1 MSEEFTRRG
10 VDGRIAAVT
19 GGSRGI
25 GRVIG
30 DLLRAQGARVAYL
43 DVRPPDAS
51 EPLENGDHIL
61 VVECDVTS
69 RDSIDNAFGVIEDR
83 WGSVEILVN
92 NAGIFAIEALAD
104 TTLEAWER
112 MFAVN
117 STGPFLCTQRVVSS
131 MRSAGWGRII
141 SIGSSAGKTGGSKN
155 VAAYGASKAAVMAFA
170 KAVATEYAEY
180 GITSN
185 ALAPALI
192 ETDMVAGIADLAGSI
207 PVGRLGQPVDVANAV
222 LFLASEEASFITGE
236 VMDVNGGFLID

>member
-1 MSEEFTRRG
+1 MTEEIARRG
-10 VDGRIAAVT
+10 VEGRTVAVT

-25 GRVIG
+25 GRVVG
-30 DLLRAQGARVAYL
+30 DLLRDHGARVAYL
-43 DVRPPDAS
+43 DVRPPDDS
-51 EPLENGDHIL
+51 EPLEDGEDTL
-61 VVECDVTS
+61 VAECDVTS
-69 RDSIDNAFGVIEDR
+69 PASIDGAFSLIEER
-83 WGSVEILVN
+83 WGNVEILVN
-92 NAGIFAIEALAD
+92 NAGIFAIESLAD

-117 STGPFLCTQRVVSS
+117 STGPFLCTKRVVSS
-131 MRSAGWGRII
+131 MRSAGWGRIV

-170 KAVATEYAEY
+170 KAVATEYAEF

-207 PVGRLGQPVDVANAV
+207 PVGRLGQPADVANAV

>member
-1 MSEEFTRRG
+1 MSEEISRRG
-10 VDGRIAAVT
+10 VEGRTVAVT

-25 GRVIG
+25 GRVVG
-30 DLLRAQGARVAYL
+30 DLLRDHGARVAYL
-43 DVRPPDAS
+43 DIRSPDAS
-51 EPLENGDHIL
+51 EPLEDSDDIL
-61 VVECDVTS
+61 VAECDVTS
-69 RDSIDNAFGVIEDR
+69 QESIDRAFSLVEER
-83 WGSVEILVN
+83 WGNVEILVN

-104 TTLEAWER
+104 TTVEAWER

-207 PVGRLGQPVDVANAV
+207 PVGRLGQPADVANAV

-236 VMDVNGGFLID
+236 VMDINGGFLID

>member
-1 MSEEFTRRG
+1 MAEEVVRQG

-25 GRVIG
+25 GRVVG
-30 DLLRAQGARVAYL
+30 DLLRRHGARVAYL
-43 DVRPPDAS
+43 DIRPPGADESVEESDSA
-51 EPLENGDHIL
+51 LFA
-61 VVECDVTS
+61 ECDVTS
-69 RDSIDNAFGVIEDR
+69 QVSIDLAFALVEDR

-92 NAGIFAIEALAD
+92 NAGIFSIEAIAA

-117 STGPFLCTQRVVSS
+117 STGPFLCTQRVLPA
-131 MRSAGWGRII
+131 MRSAGWGRIV
-141 SIGSSAGKTGGSKN
+141 SIGSSAGKTGGAKN

-170 KAVATEYAEY
+170 KAVATECAAD
-180 GITSN
+180 GVTSN

-192 ETDMVAGIADLAGSI
+192 ETDMVAGIADLVSSI
-207 PVGRLGQPVDVANAV
+207 PVGRLGQPADVANAV
-222 LFLASEEASFITGE
+222 LFLASSEASFITGE

>member
-1 MSEEFTRRG
+1 MSEEITRQG
-10 VDGRIAAVT
+10 VEGRTVAVT

-25 GRVIG
+25 GRVVG
-30 DLLRAQGARVAYL
+30 DLLRERGARVAYL
-43 DVRPPDAS
+43 DIRSPDAN
-51 EPLENGDHIL
+51 EPLEDSDDTL

-69 RDSIDNAFGVIEDR
+69 QASIDRAFSSVEER
-83 WGSVEILVN
+83 WGNVEILVN

-117 STGPFLCTQRVVSS
+117 STGPFLCSQRVLSS
-131 MRSAGWGRII
+131 MKAAGWGRII

-155 VAAYGASKAAVMAFA
+155 IAAYGASKAAVMAFA

-180 GITSN
+180 GVTSN
-185 ALAPALI
+185 APAPALI
-192 ETDMVAGIADLAGSI
+192 ETDMVAGIADLASSI
-207 PVGRLGQPVDVANAV
+207 PVGRLGQPADVAHAV

>member
-1 MSEEFTRRG
+1 MSEEIVRRG
-10 VDGRIAAVT
+10 VEGRIAAVT

-25 GRVIG
+25 GRVVG
-30 DLLRAQGARVAYL
+30 DLLRDHGACVAYL
-43 DVRPPDAS
+43 DIRSPDAS
-51 EPLENGDHIL
+51 EPLEDSDDIL
-61 VVECDVTS
+61 VAECDVT
-69 RDSIDNAFGVIEDR
+69 DQVSIDRAFSLVEER
-83 WGSVEILVN
+83 WGNVEILVN

-104 TTLEAWER
+104 TTIDACER

-117 STGPFLCTQRVVSS
+117 STGPFLCTKRVVSS
-131 MRSAGWGRII
+131 MSSAGWGRII

-170 KAVATEYAEY
+170 KAVATEYAEH

-207 PVGRLGQPVDVANAV
+207 PVGRLGQPADVANAV